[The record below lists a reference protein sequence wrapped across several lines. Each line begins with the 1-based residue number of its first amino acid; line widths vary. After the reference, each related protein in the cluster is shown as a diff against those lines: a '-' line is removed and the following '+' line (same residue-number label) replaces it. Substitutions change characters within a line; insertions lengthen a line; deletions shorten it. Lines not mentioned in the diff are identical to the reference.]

1 MKCRV
6 LKLARQPSYRWLAT
20 PVTEAEL
27 AQACRANAL
36 FDAHTEDRQFGYRYL
51 VQEAR
56 NAVELMA
63 ERTAWRIRSS
73 NGWWSA
79 FGRKRGRNGTKPGP
93 PVHDDRCA
101 YLKEHGVTRPRFTA
115 QGPKQLWLSDITEH
129 RTGQGKLYICAI
141 QDVYYHRI
149 VGYSIGDRMNP
160 RLAVAALNNAV
171 ARRGE
176 VAGCIVHT
184 DRGSQFDPGMSCP
197 HCTATPWSSVPWAG
211 SG

>member
-1 MKCRV
+1 MERV
-6 LKLARQPSYRWLAT
+6 RQETRQERHQARSAGTRRPVRLPQRARRDPS
-20 PVTEAEL
+20 
-27 AQACRANAL
+27 
-36 FDAHTEDRQFGYRYL
+36 
-51 VQEAR
+51 
-56 NAVELMA
+56 
-63 ERTAWRIRSS
+63 
-73 NGWWSA
+73 
-79 FGRKRGRNGTKPGP
+79 
-93 PVHDDRCA
+93 PVH
-101 YLKEHGVTRPRFTA
+101 RP
-115 QGPKQLWLSDITEH
+115 GPKQLWLSDITEH
-129 RTGQGKLYICAI
+129 RTGQGKLYLCAI

-160 RLAVAALNNAV
+160 RLTVAVLNNAV

>member
-36 FDAHTEDRQFGYRYL
+36 FDAHTEDREFGYGYL

-56 NAVELMA
+56 DAVELMA

-101 YLKEHGVTRPRFTA
+101 YLNEHGVTRPRFTA
-115 QGPKQLWLSDITEH
+115 QGRSSCGCPTSPNTAPVRASSTSARS
-129 RTGQGKLYICAI
+129 RTC
-141 QDVYYHRI
+141 
-149 VGYSIGDRMNP
+149 
-160 RLAVAALNNAV
+160 
-171 ARRGE
+171 
-176 VAGCIVHT
+176 T
-184 DRGSQFDPGMSCP
+184 TTGSW
-197 HCTATPWSSVPWAG
+197 ATPSATG
-211 SG
+211 